1 MPSKPTLHSA
11 SPAEWAVLDLLLD
24 RDPKHP
30 YTAREIAAALGSVAR
45 AADAL
50 DTLEAAGLIIRP
62 GGVVRLTPTGQVG
75 R

>member
-1 MPSKPTLHSA
+1 MLSKPTLHSA

-24 RDPKHP
+24 RDPEHP
-30 YTAREIAAALGSVAR
+30 YTAREIAAEVGSVAR

-62 GGVVRLTPTGQVG
+62 GGVVRLTPTGQT
-75 R
+75 RR